1 MPYAIILKCTN
12 DTAMP
17 ILDLWRQASV
27 FETAPSMQ
35 RLNYPPHLTLAIY
48 QNISPNLPYETVQK
62 VFQDIPAISVKFS
75 GIRYF
80 RNDFA
85 GVVGAS
91 RRYRRFATVHQ
102 SIHRAIDPVL
112 CHEHYQPGHWQPHC
126 TIAMNIPMDS
136 AAEALKWAV
145 ATPARFSVTFDAADC
160 VRFHPVEIVT
170 EVKLSS

>member
-1 MPYAIILKCTN
+1 VPYAISLKCSN
-12 DTAMP
+12 DTATP

-35 RLNYPPHLTLAIY
+35 GLSYPPHLTLAIY
-48 QNISPNLPYETVQK
+48 QNISPNLPDETVQK
-62 VFQDIPAISVKFS
+62 VFQDISAISVEFS

-80 RNDFA
+80 RNDLLVLWA
-85 GVVGAS
+85 RPVDTVALQQ
-91 RRYRRFATVHQ
+91 VHQ

-136 AAEALKWAV
+136 AAEALKWA
-145 ATPARFSVTFDAADC
+145 AAAPARFSVTFDAADC